1 MTEKAQFLAA
11 NAMTSYLVVIDSHIV
26 YNAPMKFT
34 LRHDLVIQVVR
45 MLRFC

>member
-11 NAMTSYLVVIDSHIV
+11 NAMTSYLVVTDPHFV
-26 YNAPMKFT
+26 YNALMKFT
-34 LRHDLVIQVVR
+34 PRHDLVIQVVR